1 MARGDWID
9 AGSSS
14 LSSRS
19 GAKQGFY
26 YRYSNTL
33 EDAITDN
40 KDIIQVIPYGFRTGT
55 GTTAYAYTTLTSSF
69 TYKIGSNIAVSTSMG
84 TQYDYSDATT
94 VNKIYYFT
102 SSTPFKR
109 MSGATL
115 LSSVNGKT
123 GYGFAFENPHN
134 EDGTSN
140 AVIMT
145 WFFNG
150 SDSHGDATKS
160 ITITPDAIP
169 RGSTLGEIAD
179 FELDSSFAIN
189 ITKYVS
195 SYTDNLVIKVNGTT
209 IKTYSGISNGDT
221 VSFTTTE
228 QTTIKGLVPSPQTPI
243 IFELSSYSGS
253 VQIGTTSTRTATAS
267 TLDVPILDS
276 WSKKSNGH
284 YQYAINGLV
293 DDTIDDVFQVYDD
306 EGNLI
311 NGDSGWKLATLKD
324 SFVVYDTS
332 SIEPRYRKIGKI
344 VEIQGAVK
352 PTSALVGSNDEVIIF
367 NLPLGFRPNV
377 SGRITNLCQGSDK
390 NTWLLSINSNGNVT
404 FSRYG
409 TTANTSASTS
419 TWLPFQAMF
428 TID

>member
-69 TYKIGSNIAVSTSMG
+69 TYKIGSNTAVSTSMG

-123 GYGFAFENPHN
+123 GYGFTFENPHN

-150 SDSHGDATKS
+150 TDTHGDATKS

-189 ITKYVS
+189 ITKHVS
-195 SYTDNLVIKVNGTT
+195 SYTDDLVIKVKGTT

-221 VSFTTTE
+221 ISFTSTE
-228 QTTIKGLVPSPQTPI
+228 QTTIKGLVSTPQIPI
-243 IFELSSYSGS
+243 VFELSSYNGS
-253 VQIGTTSTRTATAS
+253 VQVGTTSTQTAIAT
-267 TLDVPILDS
+267 TLSSSILDS

-293 DDTIDDVFQVYDD
+293 DTTIDDVFQVYDD
-306 EGNLI
+306 EGNDVNYYYPGDKFNAIRLVLAAYVSSSTTRIYFQVPVLKKLDKITTVTVTDGTIIGRGTSGYLNSASGGINYNASGYTWVTYDLENNYINLSLI
-311 NGDSGWKLATLKD
+311 K
-324 SFVVYDTS
+324 S
-332 SIEPRYRKIGKI
+332 SAY
-344 VEIQGAVK
+344 
-352 PTSALVGSNDEVIIF
+352 TN
-367 NLPLGFRPNV
+367 
-377 SGRITNLCQGSDK
+377 ITN
-390 NTWLLSINSNGNVT
+390 NTPLTLVIENLELT
-404 FSRYG
+404 FE
-409 TTANTSASTS
+409 
-419 TWLPFQAMF
+419 
-428 TID
+428 

>member
-69 TYKIGSNIAVSTSMG
+69 TYKIGSNTAVSTSMG

-311 NGDSGWKLATLKD
+311 NGLEDL
-324 SFVVYDTS
+324 FQVVSY
-332 SIEPRYRKIGKI
+332 
-344 VEIQGAVK
+344 
-352 PTSALVGSNDEVIIF
+352 
-367 NLPLGFRPNV
+367 
-377 SGRITNLCQGSDK
+377 
-390 NTWLLSINSNGNVT
+390 T
-404 FSRYG
+404 FSSGTQSAGAKGNYSFSITIPTGYTSFIAQVSSGQIANLGGAQYTPAYNHIG
-409 TTANTSASTS
+409 TTGTQTVYVWYYYPTAVTTARNIEYKLICIKTAYYNEV
-419 TWLPFQAMF
+419 
-428 TID
+428 

>member
-69 TYKIGSNIAVSTSMG
+69 TYKIGSNTAVSTSMG

-123 GYGFAFENPHN
+123 GYGFTFENPHN

-189 ITKYVS
+189 ITKHVS
-195 SYTDNLVIKVNGTT
+195 SYTDDLVIKVKGTT

-221 VSFTTTE
+221 ISFTSTE
-228 QTTIKGLVPSPQTPI
+228 QTTIKGLVSTPQIPI
-243 IFELSSYSGS
+243 VFELSSYNGS
-253 VQIGTTSTRTATAS
+253 VQVGTTSTQTAIVT
-267 TLDVPILDS
+267 TLSSSILDS

-306 EGNLI
+306 EGNR
-311 NGDSGWKLATLKD
+311 
-324 SFVVYDTS
+324 VYDDNKTM
-332 SIEPRYRKIGKI
+332 IKLIGKTLSTGI
-344 VEIQGAVK
+344 LSAGAK
-352 PTSALVGSNDEVIIF
+352 GYYTLSMTIPTGYTAIGAQINSNQIANLGGAQFTPIFNHIGTTGAQTIYVLYYAPTAINPAKNFEVIITCILTDYY
-367 NLPLGFRPNV
+367 N
-377 SGRITNLCQGSDK
+377 
-390 NTWLLSINSNGNVT
+390 
-404 FSRYG
+404 Y
-409 TTANTSASTS
+409 TS
-419 TWLPFQAMF
+419 Q
-428 TID
+428 D